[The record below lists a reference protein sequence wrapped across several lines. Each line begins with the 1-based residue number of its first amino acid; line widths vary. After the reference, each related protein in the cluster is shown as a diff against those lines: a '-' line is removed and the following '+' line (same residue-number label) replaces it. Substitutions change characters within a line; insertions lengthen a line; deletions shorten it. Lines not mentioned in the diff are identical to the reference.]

1 MNFIIQ
7 FIGNCKLSRLLNLP
21 LFEVLYSKLFGI
33 IFAVR
38 EFFFAFKNLYG
49 AKVMKSNQIAA
60 FSYAEAIIACGVLGI
75 VATQTIPVLYTDYER
90 NLALA
95 KLQNEYAVLS
105 SGMNSAIKENGSP
118 DTWGLVGANDATG
131 LFNINLV
138 LSQYFKMSQNCN
150 TASGCFADDVYK
162 NMKGADS
169 PGMLDQDNAYTK
181 FRLADGTSVA
191 VTQLN
196 DDCGLDWGEQQLNN
210 VCGMV
215 LVDINGNKIPNT
227 YGEDL
232 FGFALTKDG
241 IVPLGAPIQTNGYPF
256 SAFCSQ
262 NSNANFKYENGLSCT
277 AWALY
282 NRNMDYLDCKGL
294 NWNNGKTTCKG

>member
-7 FIGNCKLSRLLNLP
+7 FFINCKFFILRVLKNSDFSKIRFDFQMLKLRNL
-21 LFEVLYSKLFGI
+21 V
-33 IFAVR
+33 
-38 EFFFAFKNLYG
+38 
-49 AKVMKSNQIAA
+49 A
-60 FSYAEAIIACGVLGI
+60 FSYSEVIIVVGVLGI
-75 VATQTIPVLYTDYER
+75 VAVRTIPIIYTDCER
-90 NLALA
+90 NLALVQLE
-95 KLQNEYAVLS
+95 KEYAVLS
-105 SGMNSAIKENGSP
+105 SGFNSAIKENGSP
-118 DTWGLVGANDATG
+118 DNWGLVGAGDATG

-138 LSQYFKMSQNCN
+138 LSQYFKTSQNCN
-150 TASGCFADDVYK
+150 TESGCFSDGTYK

-169 PGMLDQDNAYTK
+169 PNVLDQDTNYTK
-181 FRLADGTSVA
+181 FRLSDGTSVA

-196 DDCGLDWGEQQLNN
+196 DDCSLDWGEQQLNN

-215 LVDINGNKIPNT
+215 LVDINGEKSPNT

-232 FGFALTKDG
+232 FGFALTQQG
-241 IVPLGAPIQTNGYPF
+241 IFPLGSLMQTNGYPF

-282 NRNMDYLDCKGL
+282 NKNMDYLDCKGL
-294 NWNNGKTTCKG
+294 NWSSGKTTCKG